1 MSGKAEQKSFATP
14 DETRTFDYG
23 ALDLLPQGHD
33 AWVVGDEPVVVVD
46 WYGASTYARG

>member
-23 ALDLLPQGHD
+23 ALDLLHTWP
-33 AWVVGDEPVVVVD
+33 ERCT
-46 WYGASTYARG
+46 S